1 MTKPLIPLYSLN
13 PLNKRSEVFIE
24 NLAFK
29 HSWRRLSTQAELSN
43 NSTVALDVTV
53 LKIVKE

>member
-13 PLNKRSEVFIE
+13 PLNKKKRDLHGS
-24 NLAFK
+24 LAFK

-43 NSTVALDVTV
+43 NSTVAVDVTV